1 MGGMIGLGEVE
12 LEHIRASVEGGGLW
26 EVGQEQTKKC
36 VGEVGLEH
44 AKEWVM
50 GGGARAD

>member
-1 MGGMIGLGEVE
+1 MGWGRWGWSILRSG
-12 LEHIRASVEGGGLW
+12 IW
-26 EVGQEQTKKC
+26 EVGQEQTKEW

-44 AKEWVM
+44 TREWVK

>member
-26 EVGQEQTKKC
+26 EVGQEQTKEC

-44 AKEWVM
+44 TKEWVM